1 MEVGD
6 PYPQGIGFAHGEE
19 LGKECHGTFVPHLDS
34 FLFLVEPLLHLPQEG
49 EGKQAEPNA
58 LRCDVLDDH
67 RVAQLEEVSEMHVCV
82 LAWQT
87 MELVR
92 LHHRDKAG
100 TELKVPITDVDSRP
114 NRHVGNS
121 GGGEVME
128 GLGHDWSTGWCRGD

>member
-6 PYPQGIGFAHGEE
+6 SSPQGIGFAHGKE
-19 LGKECHGTFVPHLDS
+19 LGEERRGTFVPRFDS
-34 FLFLVEPLLHLPQEG
+34 FSVHIEPLFRPPREG

-87 MELVR
+87 MELVC
-92 LHHRDKAG
+92 LHHHDDTG
-100 TELKVPITDVDSRP
+100 SELKVHIPNIDSGP
-114 NRHVGNS
+114 NGHVGNS
-121 GGGEVME
+121 GVE
-128 GLGHDWSTGWCRGD
+128 